1 MDPEP
6 YVLVAQLSDPHIVE
20 RDAMLHGVLDTE
32 PYLVAAVELLRHLDP
47 QPGLV
52 LISGD
57 LVNEGRPEQYENLR
71 RLLEP
76 LQVPVRLMCGN
87 HDDPVGLRQVFH
99 DHAYLGSS
107 GQVDYVI
114 DELPPLRIVVL
125 DTHVAGE
132 PGGSLSASQLA
143 WLDDRLVDAADR
155 VCLIAMHHPPFLTG
169 IGHMDAMRLDDAS
182 VAGLAEVVGRHAHVE
197 RVICGHLHRSIVR
210 RFAGTIAMTVPGN
223 AHAVRLDLR
232 PGLTIGA
239 ADLEPP
245 AVTLHL
251 WRPETGL
258 VTHTRSI
265 GTFPSWPFG

>member
-1 MDPEP
+1 MLVLAGGSQAI
-6 YVLVAQLSDPHIVE
+6 VLVAQLSDPHIVE
-20 RDAMLHGVLDTE
+20 RDAVLHGVLDTE
-32 PYLVAAVELLRHLDP
+32 PYLVAAVELLRRLDP
-47 QPGLV
+47 QPGIV

-76 LQVPVRLMCGN
+76 VQVPVRLMCGN

-99 DHAYLGSS
+99 DHTYLGSS
-107 GQVDYVI
+107 GQVNYVI

-143 WLDDRLVDAADR
+143 WLDDRLVNTASR

-169 IGHMDAMRLDDAS
+169 IGHMDTMRLERAPY
-182 VAGLAEVVGRHAHVE
+182 GGRPGRGGGSPHARR

-210 RFAGTIAMTVPGN
+210 RFAGTIAMTVPGT
-223 AHAVRLDLR
+223 RMPSR
-232 PGLTIGA
+232 STCG
-239 ADLEPP
+239 P
-245 AVTLHL
+245 A
-251 WRPETGL
+251 
-258 VTHTRSI
+258 
-265 GTFPSWPFG
+265 